1 MTKPFLFEFEDLSW
15 FPDVIREGMTD
26 YLRFIFTIGNLYKPI
41 LPVLEDAIQQANAKG
56 IVDLCSGSGGPI
68 EQVAALLAKG
78 GIVIPITV
86 TDKFPNIPAFKL
98 LHNKSNGIIN
108 YVSYPV
114 DAMNVPTGVKGFRTI
129 FSGFHHFSKPSA
141 IAILND
147 TVAANEGIAI
157 FDGGDKSL
165 LFIITVLLL
174 QPVSFLSLT
183 PFIKPFRWSRILFT
197 YLIPL
202 IPFCT
207 VWDGIVSTIRLHSV
221 KELLSIAHA
230 TNSTNYH
237 WKAGKLKNKMGMH
250 ITYLIG
256 YPMAKK

>member
-1 MTKPFLFEFEDLSW
+1 MPKPFLFEFEDLSW
-15 FPDVIREGMTD
+15 FPDMIREGMTD

-41 LPVLEDAIQQANAKG
+41 LPVLADAVQRANAKG

-68 EQVAALLAKG
+68 EQVAALLTKQ
-78 GIVIPITV
+78 GIAIPIMV

-98 LHNKSNGIIN
+98 LHYKSNGIIN

-114 DAMNVPTGVKGFRTI
+114 DAMKVPPDIKGFRTI
-129 FSGFHHFSKPSA
+129 FSGFHHFSKTSA

-157 FDGGDKSL
+157 FDGGDRSL
-165 LFIITVLLL
+165 LFIFTVLLL
-174 QPVSFLSLT
+174 QPVSFLLLT

-202 IPFCT
+202 IPICT
-207 VWDGIVSTIRLHSV
+207 VWDGIVSTIRLHTV
-221 KELLSIAHA
+221 KELLSIAKT
-230 TNSTNYH
+230 TNSTKYY
-237 WKAGKLKNKMGMH
+237 WKAGKVRNKMGIH
-250 ITYLIG
+250 IAYLIG
-256 YPMAKK
+256 YPIAKE

>member
-1 MTKPFLFEFEDLSW
+1 MPKPFLFEFEDLSW

-41 LPVLEDAIQQANAKG
+41 LPVLEGVIQRANATG

-68 EQVAALLAKG
+68 EQVAKLFAKQ
-78 GIVIPITV
+78 GITIPITI

-98 LHNKSNGIIN
+98 LHHKSNGGIN
-108 YVSYPV
+108 YVPYPV
-114 DAMNVPTGVKGFRTI
+114 DAMKVPPGIKGFRTI
-129 FSGFHHFSKPSA
+129 FSGFHHFSKASA

-165 LFIITVLLL
+165 LFILTVLLL
-174 QPVSFLSLT
+174 QPVSFLSFT
-183 PFIKPFRWSRILFT
+183 PFIKPFRWSRIIFT

-202 IPFCT
+202 IPICT
-207 VWDGIVSTIRLHSV
+207 VWDGIVSTIRLHTV

-230 TNSTNYH
+230 TNSTNYY
-237 WKAGKLKNKMGMH
+237 WQAGKLKNRMGMH
-250 ITYLIG
+250 IAYLIG
-256 YPMAKK
+256 YPVVKE